1 MPTLARPEG
10 RLYYRVD
17 GPAGAPWLAFAHA
30 LGTDLSLWAPQLAP
44 LTRRFRVLRYDARG
58 HGQSDTPKGEY
69 SLAQLGGDVLAL
81 FDALSVERAHVC
93 GISLGG
99 LTAQWLGVH
108 APERVAQL
116 VLANTAARIGSH
128 TSWSERIE
136 TVRREGLAPLAE
148 SALTRWFTAEFRAR
162 EPELTADLRER
173 LLATDPAGYIGC
185 CAALREADLS
195 ASVAEIAAETLVI
208 VGAHDP
214 VTTRADGEALVA
226 RIPRARLL
234 ELPAAHLS
242 NVGAAAAFTSA
253 LTDFLD

>member
-30 LGTDLSLWAPQLAP
+30 LGTDLSLWTPQLGV

-58 HGQSDTPKGEY
+58 HGQSDTPAGEY

-81 FDALSVERAHVC
+81 FDSLSIERAHVC
-93 GISLGG
+93 GISIGG

-108 APERVAQL
+108 APERVAHL
-116 VLANTAARIGSH
+116 ALANTSARIGTH

-162 EPELTADLRER
+162 EPELTADVRER

-185 CAALREADLS
+185 CAALRDGDLRE
-195 ASVAEIAAETLVI
+195 SVSQITAPTLVI
-208 VGAHDP
+208 VGEHDP

-226 RIPRARLL
+226 RIAHARLL

-242 NVGAAAAFTSA
+242 NLGAAAAFTSA
-253 LTDFLD
+253 LADFLE